1 MSIPTLETP
10 YAGEWPWICIH
21 RPTQPPFMDCA
32 FPRFGLND
40 GCVAGHRSVAI
51 ASERAAAFSTA
62 VSTHVSTG
70 SVLVSILSSA
80 SSQRRSRSCWPPCL
94 ALVLAGL
101 GDIAENTSFIAAVR
115 DPEYPSVTLGPS
127 PLSLDFSDFQ

>member
-51 ASERAAAFSTA
+51 ASERALLSPPQCQLMCQ
-62 VSTHVSTG
+62 
-70 SVLVSILSSA
+70 LV
-80 SSQRRSRSCWPPCL
+80 QCWYRSCL
-94 ALVLAGL
+94 RLLRKEGVDLVGRHASHWCSL
-101 GDIAENTSFIAAVR
+101 GGIAENTSFIAAVR

-127 PLSLDFSDFQ
+127 PLSLDFSDF